1 LVHTRS
7 GCGAY
12 NDLVGTIR
20 SAGFSHGGFYN
31 HFQSKGALVAEAFEP
46 AAEALGR
53 VGQSPETFARA
64 MEAYLSVAHR
74 DDPASGC
81 PTAALAAD
89 AARQDVAARR
99 A

>member
-1 LVHTRS
+1 MTI
-7 GCGAY
+7 
-12 NDLVGTIR
+12 DLVGTIR

-31 HFQSKGALVAEAFEP
+31 HFQSKGALVAEAFASAFEP